1 MTTEPIIQ
9 AISLLFGAVMIAISG
24 GMLVNI
30 AEKMMKQYKLSEL
43 SVGFLLLS
51 VSTSSPEL
59 SVAII
64 SALENKASISIGD
77 ILGSNV
83 TNITLIA
90 GLMLIMAG
98 EAIINEQN
106 IIELADVLFF
116 ATMVPLSLLI
126 GGWITRITGI
136 FLLIVYLLFVR
147 SILGKKRVYPEY
159 EEEYSSVSVSP
170 FEYITLLLC
179 IGGLV
184 IGAKVVV
191 DSVSR
196 LSELLNIHRSILAAK
211 IVALSTS
218 LPELVVEFTAVKKGK
233 IWMALGDAIGSNLVN
248 TTLILGMLL
257 TLDPS
262 IDLAA
267 FSVLVFPVL
276 VSSFVFLYLVS
287 KRRMDRNSGLIL
299 LGIYVLFQALV
310 TI

>member
-1 MTTEPIIQ
+1 ME
-9 AISLLFGAVMIAISG
+9 SLIRALSLIFGGVMIAVSG
-24 GMLVNI
+24 SMLVNI
-30 AEKMMKQYKLSEL
+30 AEKIMKWFKLSEL

-51 VSTSSPEL
+51 ISTSSPEL

-64 SALENKASISIGD
+64 SALENKANISIGD

-90 GLMLIMAG
+90 GLALVVAEEVIM
-98 EAIINEQN
+98 NEQN

-116 ATMVPLSLLI
+116 ATMIPLSLFI
-126 GGWITRITGI
+126 GGWITRLTGI
-136 FLLIVYLLFVR
+136 FLLIVYLLYIRIVL
-147 SILGKKRVYPEY
+147 SKKRIYSESEENEY
-159 EEEYSSVSVSP
+159 ISSPVSP
-170 FEYITLLLC
+170 FEYVVLLLC
-179 IGGLV
+179 IGGLIV
-184 IGAKVVV
+184 GAKIVV

-211 IVALSTS
+211 VVALSTS
-218 LPELVVEFTAVKKGK
+218 LPELVVEFTAARKGRV
-233 IWMALGDAIGSNLVN
+233 WMALGDAIGSNLVN

-257 TLDPS
+257 TLDPR

-267 FSVLVFPVL
+267 FSVLITPVL
-276 VSSFVFLYLVS
+276 ISSFVFLYLLS
-287 KRRMDRNSGLIL
+287 RRRMNKNSGLVL

>member
-1 MTTEPIIQ
+1 MEPLIR
-9 AISLLFGAVMIAISG
+9 AASLLFGGIMIAVSG
-24 GMLVNI
+24 SMLVNI
-30 AEKMMKQYKLSEL
+30 AEKIMKQFKLSEL

-83 TNITLIA
+83 TNITLIV
-90 GLMLIMAG
+90 GLALIVAG
-98 EAIINEQN
+98 EVILNEQN

-116 ATMVPLSLLI
+116 ATMIPFSIFI
-126 GGWITRITGI
+126 GGWVTRFTGI
-136 FLLIVYLLFVR
+136 FLLIVYLLYIRIVL
-147 SILGKKRVYPEY
+147 SKKRIYPES
-159 EEEYSSVSVSP
+159 EENEYTSPQASP
-170 FEYITLLLC
+170 FEYIVLLLC
-179 IGGLV
+179 IGGLI
-184 IGAKVVV
+184 IGAKIVV

-211 IVALSTS
+211 VVALSTS
-218 LPELVVEFTAVKKGK
+218 LPELVVELTAAKKGRV
-233 IWMALGDAIGSNLVN
+233 WMALGDAIGSNLVN

-257 TLDPS
+257 TLDPY

-267 FSVLVFPVL
+267 FSVLITPVL
-276 VSSFVFLYLVS
+276 ISSFVFLYLLS
-287 KRRMDRNSGLIL
+287 KRQISKNSGLIL
-299 LGIYVLFQALV
+299 LGLYVLFQALV